1 MKERD
6 SFYANGMTLI
16 INDNEALIRFMRK
29 VPVFGED
36 LNVAGET
43 VEEAICI
50 IMPASMMRDFP
61 GVISQYLVDIEGS
74 HSEIIEDFEES
85 EAYG

>member
-1 MKERD
+1 
-6 SFYANGMTLI
+6 
-16 INDNEALIRFMRK
+16 
-29 VPVFGED
+29 
-36 LNVAGET
+36 
-43 VEEAICI
+43 
-50 IMPASMMRDFP
+50 MPASMMRDFP